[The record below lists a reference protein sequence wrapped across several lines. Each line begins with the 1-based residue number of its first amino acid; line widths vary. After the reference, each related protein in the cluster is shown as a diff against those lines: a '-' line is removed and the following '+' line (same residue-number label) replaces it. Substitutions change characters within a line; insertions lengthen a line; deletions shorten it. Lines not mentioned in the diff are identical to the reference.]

1 MKDKLDGE
9 RKMLV
14 SGIIMPKKN
23 FIEYK
28 DLAERAR
35 AGWKEKL
42 VETKGMQLIYE
53 STVQSAFRTI
63 EFEKLKIEDCQLVDE
78 LCGINRINL
87 DSTYAYK
94 SAFSM
99 LKLMKKERNKGSI
112 NQEKR
117 DKLEKGLKQGTI
129 MEIPGDRRG

>member
-14 SGIIMPKKN
+14 SGILMPKKN
-23 FIEYK
+23 SIEYK

-53 STVQSAFRTI
+53 SMV
-63 EFEKLKIEDCQLVDE
+63 
-78 LCGINRINL
+78 
-87 DSTYAYK
+87 
-94 SAFSM
+94 
-99 LKLMKKERNKGSI
+99 
-112 NQEKR
+112 
-117 DKLEKGLKQGTI
+117 
-129 MEIPGDRRG
+129 